1 MFYLII
7 GWIIV
12 VGFAA
17 TLVITLLSLVG
28 KMTIE
33 EQYKKVLFRSL
44 VLEMVA
50 VGFFIFYQGSG
61 NLDDVYGY
69 FLFNQEGEP
78 VEHVVSG
85 HFIFQ
90 KPTHTTFKNTPRT
103 FEINT
108 TRDTI
113 FFKTSNDKTYL
124 GFFKITDELISHE
137 LTDEHKLYVG
147 LHLCDDDNVL
157 EGKPY
162 LIEALNS
169 PNVNKREKRK
179 GVKKLYKLM
188 DTFKT
193 RQEFDDL
200 IALTDVNSY
209 GNIRYKEIA
218 EINSFAA
225 DRLRSLDVA
234 GNESLATIRDN
245 YRLEALS
252 SYLFYLKIQKPD
264 SGIPEIIKLRQ
275 KSLDEMNKLFERLK
289 SSQPRI
295 YDKKDVILAAAQNR
309 DINAIE
315 SYRDFINAF
324 KRNTG
329 VADKL

>member
-7 GWIIV
+7 GWTIV
-12 VGFAA
+12 LGFAA
-17 TLVITLLSLVG
+17 TLIITLLSLVG
-28 KMTIE
+28 KIVIE

-50 VGFFIFYQGSG
+50 AGFFIFYQGSG
-61 NLDDVYGY
+61 NLEDVRGY
-69 FLFNQEGEP
+69 FLFNEAGEP
-78 VEHVVSG
+78 IQKVISSD
-85 HFIFQ
+85 FIFQ
-90 KPTHTTFKNTPRT
+90 KPLHAAFKNTLRT
-103 FEINT
+103 FEINST
-108 TRDTI
+108 KDTI
-113 FFKTSNDKTYL
+113 FFKTADDKTYL
-124 GFFKITDELISHE
+124 GFSKIIHELISYE
-137 LTDEHKLYVG
+137 LTAEHKLYIG

-162 LIEALNS
+162 LVEALKS
-169 PNVNKREKRK
+169 PDVNKQEKRK

-200 IALTDVNSY
+200 IALADDNSY

-234 GNESLATIRDN
+234 NNESLTAIRDN
-245 YRLEALS
+245 YRIESLN
-252 SYLFYLKIQKPD
+252 SYLFYLKIQRKDPTKL
-264 SGIPEIIKLRQ
+264 EITKLRQ
-275 KSLDEMNKLFERLK
+275 NSLDEMNKLFNRLK
-289 SSQPRI
+289 LSQSKLFG
-295 YDKKDVILAAAQNR
+295 KKEDILAAAENHNIA
-309 DINAIE
+309 DIE
-315 SYRDFINAF
+315 SYRRFINAF
-324 KRNTG
+324 KINTD

>member
-1 MFYLII
+1 
-7 GWIIV
+7 
-12 VGFAA
+12 
-17 TLVITLLSLVG
+17 
-28 KMTIE
+28 
-33 EQYKKVLFRSL
+33 
-44 VLEMVA
+44 
-50 VGFFIFYQGSG
+50 
-61 NLDDVYGY
+61 
-69 FLFNQEGEP
+69 
-78 VEHVVSG
+78 
-85 HFIFQ
+85 
-90 KPTHTTFKNTPRT
+90 
-103 FEINT
+103 
-108 TRDTI
+108 
-113 FFKTSNDKTYL
+113 
-124 GFFKITDELISHE
+124 

-234 GNESLATIRDN
+234 VNESLAAIRDN
-245 YRLEALS
+245 YRLEALN
-252 SYLFYLKIQKPD
+252 SYLFYLKIQKSD
-264 SGIPEIIKLRQ
+264 SGNSEIMKLRQ

-289 SSQPRI
+289 SSQSAI

-324 KRNTG
+324 KKIPTSLTNYDCLTG
-329 VADKL
+329 